1 MSLSVEQHDD
11 NTFTVTFNDS
21 DHIYTTVTASGS
33 DVEEWIDEI
42 LRIHRRRLNRLVVG
56 LDAEWRP
63 SFSPTQNPVAVLQL
77 CVGRRCLLFLLLHA
91 DYVPYSLADFLADH
105 RFTFVGV
112 GVDGD
117 AERLDEEQN
126 LQIANAVDLRTL
138 AADKMGQRGLKNAG
152 LARLAA
158 EVMGLEVW
166 KPKRV
171 TMSHWD
177 RRYLNYEQISYA
189 CSDAFLSFEI
199 GRRLF
204 AGEF

>member
-1 MSLSVEQHDD
+1 MSLSVEQHGDT
-11 NTFTVTFNDS
+11 TFTVTFNDS
-21 DHIYTTVTASGS
+21 DNIYTTVTASGD
-33 DVEEWIDEI
+33 DVDEWIDQI

-77 CVGRRCLLFLLLHA
+77 CVGRRCLLFLILHA
-91 DYVPYSLADFLADH
+91 DYVPASLSDFLADD

-112 GVDGD
+112 GIDGD
-117 AERLDEEQN
+117 ADRLDDEQN

-138 AADKMGQRGLKNAG
+138 AADRMGRRGLKNAG
-152 LARLAA
+152 LALLAA
-158 EVMGLEVW
+158 QVMGVNVW

-177 RRYLNYEQISYA
+177 RRYLTYEQISYA
-189 CSDAFLSFEI
+189 CSDAFISFEI

>member
-33 DVEEWIDEI
+33 DVEWIDEI

-56 LDAEWRP
+56 LDAEWR
-63 SFSPTQNPVAVLQL
+63 
-77 CVGRRCLLFLLLHA
+77 LLLPPRTPSPSSSSA
-91 DYVPYSLADFLADH
+91 SAAAASCSSSSTPTTSLLLADFLADH

-126 LQIANAVDLRTL
+126 LQIANTVDLRTL

-204 AGEF
+204 PG